1 MSWIIQ
7 EVQTRDSVNTSRKKK
22 QHFKVLNTGS
32 HISLAAG
39 DKKCKLECLLN
50 MVGIA
55 DVSWSYL
62 L

>member
-1 MSWIIQ
+1 M
-7 EVQTRDSVNTSRKKK
+7 
-22 QHFKVLNTGS
+22 QHFKELNTGS

-55 DVSWSYL
+55 DVSGSYL